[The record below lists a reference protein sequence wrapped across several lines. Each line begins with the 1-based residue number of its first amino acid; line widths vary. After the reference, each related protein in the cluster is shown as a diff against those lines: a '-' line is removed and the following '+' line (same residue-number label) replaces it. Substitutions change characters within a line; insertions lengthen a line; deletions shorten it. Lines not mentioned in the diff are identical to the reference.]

1 MAKKYYSSGE
11 LMEAVKALDYKKKYE
26 VLKAF
31 YLLMIDEGFTG
42 DDSMMC
48 ARFRESFSLIYPL
61 LDESSFV
68 PLHWA
73 VNDMDNALYEIDIHD
88 PGTFMGIAGVLAK
101 YIND

>member
-1 MAKKYYSSGE
+1 MEKKYYSSGE
-11 LMEAVKALDYKKKYE
+11 LMEAVKALDYKKNYE
-26 VLKAF
+26 VLKVF
-31 YLLMIDEGFTG
+31 YLLMINDGFPG

-48 ARFRESFSLIYPL
+48 ARFRESFSLIYTL

-88 PGTFMGIAGVLAK
+88 PGTFMSIAK
-101 YIND
+101 RIETII

>member
-11 LMEAVKALDYKKKYE
+11 LMEAVKGLDYKKKYE

-48 ARFRESFSLIYPL
+48 ARFRESFSLIFPL
-61 LDESSFV
+61 LDEDSFV

-88 PGTFMGIAGVLAK
+88 PGTFMQIASTLAPQ
-101 YIND
+101 IQ